1 MIKKIHYY
9 FMVLAIF
16 CVQGL
21 MAQNITVTGTVTDD
35 QGVPL
40 PGVNVVEKGTS
51 NGTSSDFDGN
61 YTIEVNN
68 GNGVLVFSS
77 LGFSSKEISI
87 NGQST
92 VNVSL
97 LEDAEQLGEVVVT
110 ALGISREKKSLGYA
124 MTELQS
130 DEINTV
136 KNYNVANSLVGK
148 VAGLTVSQSGG
159 VGSGSRIVIR
169 GNNSITG
176 RNQALIV
183 VDGIPIND
191 SGNES
196 GGSVFNSSVSGGGIT
211 DINPEDI
218 ESVSVLKG
226 PNAAALYG
234 SRAASGAIVITTK
247 SGTRSKGIGVTLNS
261 NITVENPMFLPDYQN
276 EYGQGTSGT
285 VYPDMGSL
293 GGSSWGSRLDGSP
306 EIYFDG
312 TEKPYLAQ
320 ENNVSDFFETGVQN
334 INSFALTGGGEKFNA
349 RFSYTNNH
357 TNTILPNSG
366 LESHNFNLRAMTDLT
381 DKLSFDTKVTYF
393 TQNLNNRISLGS
405 EGVLGY
411 VFYMPRNVRTADLKN
426 YQVENPSLYDP
437 DNNISDYDVISYTG
451 QGNSTGNPYWILNED
466 SNKESRNRFLGLA
479 KVNYKF
485 NDWLSL
491 FVRMSGDVTNI
502 NNAQITAEGNH
513 FSRFGGLSF
522 SETKIS
528 ELNSDFLFTSNLD
541 ITEKLNLSANL
552 GGNLFKTS
560 AQSIGVSGSRFKI
573 PNRHILAITQEQ
585 TTSHSPSAIKK
596 VNSLYAAFN
605 FAYDDFLYL
614 DVTGRNDWSST
625 LPEENRSFFYP
636 SVNLSFLTNR
646 FIDPE
651 RKVLDL
657 LKIRGS
663 WAQVGNDTGAYQ
675 LSQTYPVSTI
685 GYLGLTVLG
694 FPDVKYNPNL
704 KPENVTSSEIGFEAR
719 LFQNRLFADFSY
731 YNIVTKDMIF
741 RTPVNPATGYSFF
754 LDNFGEVQNK
764 GIELQFGGTP
774 VRTDNFSWDVNLNYS
789 KNENTVNEM
798 IQELETVTL
807 NTTNSGNVS
816 IRAQI
821 DGGIGDIYGTVWDT
835 DDSGNLLVNAEGLP
849 IASSETVLIGNSQP
863 DWQGGITNT
872 FTYKNL
878 SMRFLVDG
886 RFGGKVY
893 SATSASLDGTGVS
906 ERSLAFRE
914 DGIVVDAINTDTG
927 AQNTVNVS
935 GQRYWGAMS
944 GIAENY
950 IYDQTNV
957 RLREFSLTYS
967 LPNKVSKSLGVN
979 SASLGL
985 IGRNL
990 FFFHKDAP
998 DIDPEAVLG
1007 TGLSGQG
1014 ISLNNVPTIRSIG
1027 LNFILN
1033 F

>member
-9 FMVLAIF
+9 LMVLSLL
-16 CVQGL
+16 CVQ
-21 MAQNITVTGTVTDD
+21 MVTAQTISGTVTD
-35 QGVPL
+35 GETGMPI
-40 PGVNVVEKGTS
+40 PGANVIQKGTS
-51 NGTSSDFDGN
+51 NGVSTDFDGN
-61 YTIEVNN
+61 YTIEVSESSAI
-68 GNGVLVFSS
+68 LQFSS
-77 LGFSSKEISI
+77 LGFTSQEVSVAGKTTI
-87 NGQST
+87 NIA
-92 VNVSL
+92 L
-97 LEDAEQLGEVVVT
+97 MPDAQMLDEVVVT
-110 ALGISREKKSLGYA
+110 SLGISREKKSLGYA

-159 VGSGSRIVIR
+159 VGSGSRVVIR

-196 GGSVFNSSVSGGGIT
+196 GGSVYNSSVSGGGIT

-247 SGTRSKGIGVTLNS
+247 SGARSKGIGVTLSS

-276 EYGQGTSGT
+276 QYGQGTNGT
-285 VYPDMGSL
+285 VYPDMSSL
-293 GGSSWGSRLDGSP
+293 GGSSWGARLDGTP
-306 EIYFDG
+306 QIYFDG
-312 TEKPYLAQ
+312 TEKAYEAQ

-334 INSFALTGGGEKFNA
+334 INSFALTGGGENFNA

-366 LESHNFNLRAMTDLT
+366 LESHNFNLRAMTDLS
-381 DKLSFDTKVTYF
+381 DKLSFDTKVSYF
-393 TQNLNNRISLGS
+393 TQDLNNRVSLGS

-411 VFYMPRNVRTADLKN
+411 VLYMPRNVRTADLKN

-437 DNNISDYDVISYTG
+437 DNNISDYDVISYNG
-451 QGNSTGNPYWILNED
+451 QGKSTGNPYWILNED
-466 SNKESRNRFLGLA
+466 SNNESRNRFLGLA

-491 FVRMSGDVTNI
+491 FVRMSGDVTNVSS
-502 NNAQITAEGNH
+502 ASITAEGNH

-522 SETKIS
+522 SERKIS
-528 ELNSDFLFTSNLD
+528 ELNSDFLFTANHD
-541 ITEKLNLSANL
+541 ITDKLNLSANI

-560 AQSIGVSGSRFKI
+560 SQSIGVSGSRFKI
-573 PNRHILAITQEQ
+573 PNRHILANTQEQ

-636 SVNLSFLTNR
+636 SANLSFLTHR

-651 RKVLDL
+651 KKLFDL
-657 LKIRGS
+657 LKLRGS

-694 FPDVKYNPNL
+694 FPNVKYNPNL
-704 KPENVTSSEIGFEAR
+704 KPENVTSSEVGFEAR
-719 LFQNRLFADFSY
+719 MFQNRLFADFSY

-764 GIELQFGGTP
+764 GIEVQLGGTP
-774 VRTDNFSWDVNLNYS
+774 VRTENFSWEVNLNYS
-789 KNENTVNEM
+789 KNDNTVNEM

-821 DGGIGDIYGTVWDT
+821 DGGIGDIYGTVWEQ
-835 DDSGNLLVNAEGLP
+835 DDNGNYLVNAEGLP
-849 IASSETVLIGNSQP
+849 IASSEPVLIGNSQP

-878 SMRFLVDG
+878 SMRVLVDG

-893 SATSASLDGTGVS
+893 SATSASLDGAGVS
-906 ERSLAFRE
+906 ERSLAYRE
-914 DGIVVDAINTDTG
+914 DGIILDAINTGTD
-927 AQNTVNVS
+927 AQNTVSIS
-935 GQRYWGAMS
+935 GQRYWGAIS

-967 LPNKVSKSLGVN
+967 LPKKISSSLGVN